1 MKVAKDT
8 IKNTL
13 NTIQNC
19 LNNINLKEKDLTLKE
34 IEMLL
39 SLNETPN
46 VTSFTLNK
54 YYYNKL
60 EDTYKQKDK
69 SDNFYI
75 MVEKIH
81 NSISNLNDCL
91 KQKN

>member
-1 MKVAKDT
+1 MKVVKD
-8 IKNTL
+8 IL
-13 NTIQNC
+13 DTIQNC
-19 LNNINLKEKDLTLKE
+19 LNNINLKEKDLVLKE

-39 SLNETPN
+39 SLNETPK

-69 SDNFYI
+69 SDNFYV

-81 NSISNLNDCL
+81 NSISTLNDCL